1 MELCN
6 SSTVPAVFCS
16 YFYFIENSNYW
27 EYNIILLIT
36 VNNIVII
43 IKDDKQGA

>member
-27 EYNIILLIT
+27 DYDIAID
-36 VNNIVII
+36 
-43 IKDDKQGA
+43 IKI